1 MLYTKDLDT
10 QLLLAV
16 DAAAAASCPLHE
28 SLVVTFVP
36 KNNISESLLLLLPYS
51 VCR

>member
-16 DAAAAASCPLHE
+16 DAAAASCPLHE